1 MSVFL
6 LQNNLELSMVSLL
19 SILSS
24 YAETANQEK
33 PYLVKDGIKIILDL
47 ENGSPEISRERFS
60 RNGVLVYSMVY
71 AVAECFED

>member
-6 LQNNLELSMVSLL
+6 LQNNPELSMVSLL

-33 PYLVKDGIKIILDL
+33 PYLVKDGIKIIL
-47 ENGSPEISRERFS
+47 
-60 RNGVLVYSMVY
+60 
-71 AVAECFED
+71 